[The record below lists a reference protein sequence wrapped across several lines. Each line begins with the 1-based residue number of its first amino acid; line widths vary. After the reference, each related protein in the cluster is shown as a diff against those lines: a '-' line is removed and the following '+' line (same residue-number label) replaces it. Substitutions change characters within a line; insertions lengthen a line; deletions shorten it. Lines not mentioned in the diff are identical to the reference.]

1 MTMIRKVGIIH
12 EDYRYQAYLRNLSRT
27 GARIEGLLNVPVGTE
42 IVVDMGEGQLAVAVV
57 RRSTDA
63 DLGVEFETP
72 LVSDGAGGLCTRHRV
87 SPYAVQAAAKSV
99 VPFTSGAAGAS
110 PEGGHGGRSGRF
122 QEVALQYGR
131 QY

>member
-1 MTMIRKVGIIH
+1 
-12 EDYRYQAYLRNLSRT
+12 
-27 GARIEGLLNVPVGTE
+27 LLNVPVGTE

-110 PEGGHGGRSGRF
+110 PEGGHGGAAAGSRKSLYNTAGSTNGRARWS
-122 QEVALQYGR
+122 QLPYSSAISIKPKLTTRAY
-131 QY
+131 